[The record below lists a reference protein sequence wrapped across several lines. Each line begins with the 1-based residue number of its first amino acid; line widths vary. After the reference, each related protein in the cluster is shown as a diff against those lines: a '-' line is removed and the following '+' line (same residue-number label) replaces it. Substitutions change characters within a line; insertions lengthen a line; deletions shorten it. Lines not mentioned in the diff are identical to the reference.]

1 MFHSLRAI
9 QNPMIIHIH
18 IFTSNFEHP
27 FGQNKL
33 RNSDKKRDCFKVTF
47 FYNKTLDV
55 LIRIILCGSILD
67 KNIVEEDISFKNLL
81 EQV

>member
-9 QNPMIIHIH
+9 ENPMIIHIH
-18 IFTSNFEHP
+18 IFTSNVEHP

-47 FYNKTLDV
+47 FIIKHV